1 LGINTTHPIHPSEY
15 RFRYAATSTRHLPLT
30 ETPRTAPQL
39 GRLWSLTSDRGA
51 AEVLFRRVLDALQ
64 AMDPPTG
71 GEKSHKRPAR
81 TDRTTAELVKLLN
94 LDGRTQDAHDA
105 ERAVATTN
113 ELAVSWEG
121 VSINMWRRF
130 AEENANAIN
139 FLSTDAV
146 VERIVKP
153 SSVSQLLF
161 DPAPKG
167 RALIEMTHAEFK
179 GKPTFFLS
187 HAWRQTF
194 SVSDRPWRG
203 GLVQAI
209 LHAVPEGRTPEDT
222 FIWADIF
229 CVNQHLPSP
238 YGGLLAFAFEP
249 LRNAMLECE
258 AVLLF
263 FETWDDPAPLG
274 RVWCLD
280 ELRNALLLGKEVR
293 IIMPP
298 QALDS
303 FRQAASKDPAAV
315 LEDIRRVVGRID
327 IEQASASFRIDREF
341 VLKVNVYF
349 NLLYNF

>member
-1 LGINTTHPIHPSEY
+1 
-15 RFRYAATSTRHLPLT
+15 
-30 ETPRTAPQL
+30 
-39 GRLWSLTSDRGA
+39 
-51 AEVLFRRVLDALQ
+51 
-64 AMDPPTG
+64 MDPPTG
-71 GEKSHKRPAR
+71 GEKSHERPAR
-81 TDRTTAELVKLLN
+81 TDRTTAELVKVLN
-94 LDGRTQDAHDA
+94 LDGRTQEAHDA

-229 CVNQHLPSP
+229 CVNQHLRSP

-327 IEQASASFRIDREF
+327 IEQASSSFRTDREH

-349 NLLYNF
+349 ILAVQL